1 MGMTEIG
8 GQLIEVKALTK
19 TYEIDGQAFKA
30 VDNVSFGVKKGEIV
44 SIIGHSGSGKTT
56 LLSLIGGLTRPDS
69 GQVLIDNVNIW
80 SMNDDRLS
88 EFRNK
93 KMSFIYQFS
102 SLIPTLTALENIML
116 PTAFGNYRD
125 IEGHAKELLNI
136 VGLED
141 KMNSYPS
148 HLSGGQQRRVAIARA
163 FINRP
168 EIILADEPT
177 GDLDEE
183 TEKEVISLFH
193 RMNEEKGI
201 TFIIVTHNKE
211 IASQAKKQLK
221 MINGIISVMSE

>member
-1 MGMTEIG
+1 M
-8 GQLIEVKALTK
+8 IEVKDLTK
-19 TYEIDGQAFKA
+19 TYEIDGQALKA
-30 VDNVSFGVKKGEIV
+30 VDTVSFAVKKGEMV
-44 SIIGHSGSGKTT
+44 SIIGYSGSGKTT
-56 LLSLIGGLTRPDS
+56 LLSLVGGLTRPDS
-69 GQVLIDNVNIW
+69 GQVIIDDINIW
-80 SMNDDRLS
+80 SMNDDSLS

-93 KMSFIYQFS
+93 KISFIYQFS

-116 PTAFGNYRD
+116 PTAFGNYTED
-125 IEGHAKELLNI
+125 IGGYAKELLNI
-136 VGLED
+136 VGLGD

-183 TEKEVISLFH
+183 TEKEVIRLFH
-193 RMNEEKGI
+193 RMNEDMGI

-211 IASQAKKQLK
+211 IASQAKRRFK
-221 MINGIISVMSE
+221 MNNGVLSQI